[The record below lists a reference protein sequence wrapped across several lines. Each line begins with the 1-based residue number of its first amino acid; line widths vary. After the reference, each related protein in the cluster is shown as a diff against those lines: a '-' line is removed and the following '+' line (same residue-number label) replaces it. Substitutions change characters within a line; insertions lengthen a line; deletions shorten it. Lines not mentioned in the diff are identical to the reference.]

1 MGEPREKRRP
11 GPGRR
16 RGQAIVALLV
26 LAGGLGAGP
35 PARTEAAEAPLERE
49 LQGIWGQM
57 LDALARQDIEGALA
71 FVEPG
76 ARDRYR
82 ENFRILGPR
91 LPAEAAALRRI
102 RLLRLE
108 GDRAIC
114 EILRA
119 DTGRRYPLHFLRDGA
134 GRWWIEEM

>member
-1 MGEPREKRRP
+1 MSQRKR
-11 GPGRR
+11 GAEGSNLRR
-16 RGQAIVALLV
+16 AKRVLGALLLV
-26 LAGGLGAGP
+26 LLVAPGTRAL
-35 PARTEAAEAPLERE
+35 AAEPNLERE

-71 FVEPG
+71 FVDPG

-91 LPAEAAALRRI
+91 LPEEAAALRRM
-102 RLLRLE
+102 RLLRVE

-114 EILRA
+114 EIQRA
-119 DTGRRYPLHFLRDGA
+119 GSGRSYPLHFIQDGA